1 MEQKEFYK
9 RDSYN
14 NRDSYNK
21 RDSYGKRDSYNKREV
36 YRKDRCRICREKQKI
51 DYKDVEFLRQFI
63 TEGGKLISRLRTG
76 NCAKHQ
82 RLISRAVKRARTLA
96 FVPFT
101 K

>member
-1 MEQKEFYK
+1 MEQKEYYRK
-9 RDSYN
+9 DSF
-14 NRDSYNK
+14 NK
-21 RDSYGKRDSYNKREV
+21 KEV

-51 DYKDVEFLRQFI
+51 DYKDVEFLKQFI

-82 RLISRAVKRARTLA
+82 RLISRAVKRARNLA